1 MFSNGS
7 YLKIWEEKRASDKYA
22 DVRATTSRKNTN
34 GEYEQDFNGFVRL
47 AGKAFTQY
55 KSAGDKPSL
64 KIARCGVTQTYDK
77 DKKTNFTNFL
87 VFEFEDGGNTTSN
100 NGSSKPAQTASIP
113 DSLDDEELPFT

>member
-22 DVRATTSRKNTN
+22 DVRATTSRKNAN

-55 KSAGDKPSL
+55 KNAGDKPSL

-100 NGSSKPAQTASIP
+100 NGSSKPAQAASVP